1 MRPSHTFRERLKGDP
16 DNPQFHFT
24 LGQALVEEGDF
35 EQALVPLT
43 YCLEVKEDWLDAQ
56 ALMGRCYLELRL
68 PQKAKLQSI
77 RQNHLARPVW
87 VALARALRSVDTR
100 GPGAQ
105 ARTKLPN

>member
-43 YCLEVKEDWLDAQ
+43 YCLEVNAKGGLVGEGERNAEGKPEGRGTMVYASGNMYEGQWLAGKQ
-56 ALMGRCYLELRL
+56 SGEGR
-68 PQKAKLQSI
+68 
-77 RQNHLARPVW
+77 
-87 VALARALRSVDTR
+87 
-100 GPGAQ
+100 
-105 ARTKLPN
+105 

>member
-68 PQKAKLQSI
+68 PQKAKLHLQQALDLSGHVPGKTSQEEI
-77 RQNHLARPVW
+77 RSLLDQVE
-87 VALARALRSVDTR
+87 
-100 GPGAQ
+100 GAV
-105 ARTKLPN
+105 